1 MSTTKTLTLKGVPSN
16 LPAMFLAELIGTM
29 FLAATAAT
37 AMVAHL
43 GLVNG
48 YTSLYVPF
56 AVGGVVMVL
65 VYTLGH
71 VSGAHFNP
79 AVSVGLFIFKKMG
92 WAQFVSD
99 LVAQFLG
106 AWLGIKLMVELVGVG
121 PATPSLVDQPTNIAE
136 FLGAFLL
143 VFAVTNFVLGRI
155 KVEVGGLVIGA
166 ALAIGLTLAMV
177 TGGGIL
183 NPAVAAAMGAPFGI
197 AYSLMPLLGGLVGS
211 AAAVLFD
218 MSKQD

>member
-1 MSTTKTLTLKGVPSN
+1 MSTSKTLSIKGVPSN
-16 LPAMFLAELIGTM
+16 ILSMFLAELIGTM

-56 AVGGVVMVL
+56 AIGGVVMVL

-79 AVSVGLFIFKKMG
+79 AVSAGLFAFKKIG
-92 WAQFVSD
+92 LPQLISDFVAQFV
-99 LVAQFLG
+99 G
-106 AWLGIKLMVELVGVG
+106 AWLGIKLMTELVGVG
-121 PATPSLVDQPTNIAE
+121 PATPNLVDQPTNIAE

-143 VFAVTNFVLGRI
+143 VFAVTNLVLGRI
-155 KVEVGGLVIGA
+155 KAEVGGIVIGM

-183 NPAVAAAMGAPFGI
+183 NPAIAAASGAPFGI
-197 AYSLMPLLGGLVGS
+197 AYTVMPLLGGLVG
-211 AAAVLFD
+211 AAVAVLFD
-218 MSKQD
+218 NNKQE